1 MPGTTDGS
9 IAAQS
14 PSNGSVRSKSEV
26 SPERRQEWKRQRDE
40 RGVPRRLNSDASL
53 SRAVENSLTLEER
66 VVGRERSTQAT
77 KNLMSPSGTLQ
88 GRSRPRGGERG
99 SLPVSGAASGIAGIT
114 LTEKEGDAVT
124 ALSGLAAL
132 STAAFLKLDETD

>member
-1 MPGTTDGS
+1 VAVATTT
-9 IAAQS
+9 
-14 PSNGSVRSKSEV
+14 
-26 SPERRQEWKRQRDE
+26 
-40 RGVPRRLNSDASL
+40 
-53 SRAVENSLTLEER
+53 SR
-66 VVGRERSTQAT
+66 
-77 KNLMSPSGTLQ
+77 NLMSPSGTLQ

-99 SLPVSGAASGIAGIT
+99 TLPITGSSSSAPASLIGGIT